1 MSKRSGNLMNK
12 LLNKAE
18 RSSSARTDRFVTFKT
33 ATLKEARERFA
44 DRLAPDFSIFD
55 YLRTD
60 EMGLSR
66 CIADLLDPKGK
77 HGQKEV
83 FLESFLEKINWLGD
97 TRVGS
102 VNLENQAN
110 GQRRIDIYLQF
121 QNGDIIGIENKP
133 WAGDQENQLSDYA
146 AFIQKEVKGNKW
158 LLIYLSNNEPSDY
171 SGTKKEVFKKTEREG
186 RFKQLRFSEIIEW
199 LEDCACKSR
208 ALIVRLFIEE
218 LAKFIR
224 MNVNGELDMSEENEI
239 KSLIL
244 ASSQNI
250 ESAFHVSSVMK
261 SVKEALLKEFH
272 DDLRNKTKA
281 KGFELIWDEAMSKGW
296 RGSPG
301 FGMKFSKGQN
311 LYLRFEFNSSGLHD
325 LYWGIAREHDSV
337 KKDDVVW
344 KMFNEVMSDQF
355 GSGNKTVR
363 WPWWN
368 WIDKKEFSGAYR
380 NWDSNETPWKLMK
393 EEKLAEKFV
402 DLAVRV
408 HAAFVKHQ
416 SFKLL
421 SGDTS
426 SDIPVDGSH

>member
-1 MSKRSGNLMNK
+1 MQEQIE
-12 LLNKAE
+12 LLLKEVA
-18 RSSSARTDRFVTFKT
+18 FKN
-33 ATLKEARERFA
+33 ATLKQARERFA

-66 CIADLLDPKGK
+66 CIASLLDPKGK
-77 HGQKEV
+77 HGQKEI
-83 FLESFLEKINWLGD
+83 FLELFLEKIQWKGNA
-97 TRVGS
+97 RVGW

-146 AFIQKEVKGNKW
+146 AFIQKEAKGNKW

-171 SGTKKEVFKKTEREG
+171 SGTKKEVFKKIEREG

-239 KSLIL
+239 RNLIL
-244 ASSQNI
+244 ASTQNL
-250 ESAFHVSSVMK
+250 ESAFHVSIALM
-261 SVKEALLKEFH
+261 SVKKSLLKEFH
-272 DDLRNKTKA
+272 DDLKEKVEG
-281 KGFELIWDEAMSKGW
+281 KGFELIWDDAMSKDW
-296 RGSPG
+296 KRYCG
-301 FGMKFSKGQN
+301 FGVKLSREQN

-325 LYWGIAREHDSV
+325 LYWGIRRESDLIR
-337 KKDDVVW
+337 KDDGIWSRV
-344 KMFNEVMSDQF
+344 NAVMSDQF
-355 GSGNKTVR
+355 GSGKKTEW

-368 WIDKKEFSGAYR
+368 WIDEKEFSDEYR
-380 NWDSNETPWKLMK
+380 NWDSSEVPWVSIK
-393 EEKLAEKFV
+393 EGELAEKIV
-402 DLAVRV
+402 DLACRTNN
-408 HAAFVKHQ
+408 AFGPHQ
-416 SFKLL
+416 SRKLL

-426 SDIPVDGSH
+426 SDIPADGSH